1 MDVGEMTEKDVLYED
16 NHIIIVNKKSGQ
28 VVQVDDT
35 GDQSLD
41 EIVKAFLKKKYQ
53 KEGNVFLG
61 VIHRLDRPVSGCII
75 FAKTSKA
82 LARLNKMFQEKKI
95 QKTYWALCLK
105 KPQQAQGH
113 IKSFL
118 VKDRSKNKTKSFPKK
133 VKDSKFSELL
143 YEQLKNISGKA
154 LIEVNPLTG
163 RPHQIRVQLASIGCV
178 ILGDLKYGAPEAN
191 SDKSICLHSRK
202 VKLIH
207 PVSKEEISVEA
218 PIQNS
223 VIWGVK

>member
-1 MDVGEMTEKDVLYED
+1 MSPDRLNHD

-28 VVQVDDT
+28 VVQIDDSK
-35 GDQSLD
+35 DQPLD
-41 EIVKAFLKKKYQ
+41 EIVKAFLKKKYK

-82 LARLNKMFQEKKI
+82 LGRLNKMFKEKKI
-95 QKTYWALCLK
+95 QKTYWALCLQ
-105 KPQQAQGH
+105 KPAQSQGH
-113 IKSFL
+113 LKSFL

-133 VKDSKFSELL
+133 VKDGKFSELTF
-143 YEQLKNISGKA
+143 EQIKNVSGKP

-163 RPHQIRVQLASIGCV
+163 RPHQIRVQLASIGC
-178 ILGDLKYGAPEAN
+178 IIQGDLKYGAPSPN
-191 SDKSICLHSRK
+191 PDKSICLHSRK

-207 PVSKEEISVEA
+207 PVSKEEIAVEA
-218 PIQNS
+218 PIHNS
-223 VIWGVK
+223 DIWGIR

>member
-1 MDVGEMTEKDVLYED
+1 MTERDILYED

-28 VVQVDDT
+28 VVQADDT
-35 GDQSLD
+35 KDRPLD
-41 EIVKAFLKKKYQ
+41 EIVKSFLKRKYQ
-53 KEGNVFLG
+53 KGGNVFLG

-82 LARLNKMFQEKKI
+82 LSRLNKMFQEKKI
-95 QKTYWALCLK
+95 HKTYWALCLN
-105 KPQQAQGH
+105 KPQKPQGH

-118 VKDRSKNKTKSFPKK
+118 VKDRIKNKTKSFLKK
-133 VKDSKFSELL
+133 VKDGKFSELL
-143 YEQLKNISGKA
+143 YEQIKNISGKA
-154 LIEVNPLTG
+154 LIEVKPLTG

-178 ILGDLKYGAPEAN
+178 IQGDLKYGAQTAN
-191 SDKSICLHSRK
+191 QDKSICLHSRK

-218 PIQNS
+218 PIYNS
-223 VIWGVK
+223 EIWGVK